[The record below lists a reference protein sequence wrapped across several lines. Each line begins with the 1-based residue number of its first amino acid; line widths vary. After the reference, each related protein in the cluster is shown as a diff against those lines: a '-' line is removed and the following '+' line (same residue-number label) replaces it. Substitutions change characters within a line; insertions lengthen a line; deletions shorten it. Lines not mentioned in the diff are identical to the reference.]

1 MVTVAKRRDPDF
13 CDVCEEPSAKVYG
26 FGGLLLGLDT
36 RTGDTILAE
45 HRICSACLDVL
56 IQLVLDDQLPQ

>member
-13 CDVCEEPSAKVYG
+13 CDVCDEAAERVYA
-26 FGGLLLGLDT
+26 FGAVILGLDL
-36 RTGDTILAE
+36 RTGDQVVTE
-45 HRICSACLDVL
+45 HKICIGCLGVL